1 MAKQV
6 LLVCLLLALTSCSKI
21 PLGVLGGGGPNV
33 AANTQVGRENVQ
45 QAVAQ
50 QTRTS
55 AGRDI
60 VTTKREVEANQV
72 DAVTINND
80 RVPIWLIVALVI
92 GWLAPSPTE
101 IGRGLLGLFSK
112 GKRHGI

>member
-6 LLVCLLLALTSCSKI
+6 LLVCLLLALTSCGKLPI
-21 PLGVLGGGGPNV
+21 GMLGGGPNV

-50 QTRTS
+50 QTRIN

-60 VTTKREVEANQV
+60 ITTQREVEAQQV
-72 DAVTINND
+72 EAVTINND
-80 RVPIWLIVALVI
+80 RLPVWLIVALVV
-92 GWLAPSPTE
+92 GWLAPSPNE
-101 IGRGLLGLFSK
+101 IGRGVRGLFIR
-112 GKRHGI
+112 GK

>member
-6 LLVCLLLALTSCSKI
+6 LLMCLLLVLTGCGKL
-21 PLGVLGGGGPNV
+21 PLGMIGGGGPNV

-60 VTTKREVEANQV
+60 ITTQREVEAQQV
-72 DAVTINND
+72 EAVTINND
-80 RVPIWLIVALVI
+80 RLPVWLIVALVV
-92 GWLAPSPTE
+92 GWLAPSPNE
-101 IGRGLLGLFSK
+101 IGRGVRGLF
-112 GKRHGI
+112 KRRH

>member
-6 LLVCLLLALTSCSKI
+6 LLVCLLLALTGCGKL
-21 PLGVLGGGGPNV
+21 PFGMLGGGGPNV

-60 VTTKREVEANQV
+60 VTTTRDVEADQV

-80 RVPIWLIVALVI
+80 RVPIWLIVALVL
-92 GWLAPSPTE
+92 GWLAPSPNE
-101 IGRGLLGLFSK
+101 IGRGVRGLF
-112 GKRHGI
+112 KRRH

>member
-6 LLVCLLLALTSCSKI
+6 LLVCLLLALTGCGKLPI
-21 PLGVLGGGGPNV
+21 GLGGGPNV

-50 QTRTS
+50 QTRTT

-60 VTTKREVEANQV
+60 ITTQREVEAQQV
-72 DAVTINND
+72 EAVTINND
-80 RVPIWLIVALVI
+80 RLPVWLIVALVV
-92 GWLAPSPTE
+92 GWLAPSPNE
-101 IGRGLLGLFSK
+101 IGRGVRRLFTR
-112 GKRHGI
+112 GK

>member
-6 LLVCLLLALTSCSKI
+6 LLMCLLLVLTGCGKL
-21 PLGVLGGGGPNV
+21 PLGMIGGGGPNV

-45 QAVAQ
+45 QVVAQ
-50 QTRTS
+50 QTRTN

-60 VTTKREVEANQV
+60 ITTQREIEADQV

-80 RVPIWLIVALVI
+80 RVPIWLIVALVL
-92 GWLAPSPTE
+92 GWLAPSPNE
-101 IGRGLLGLFSK
+101 SGRGVRGLFSR
-112 GKRHGI
+112 GT

>member
-6 LLVCLLLALTSCSKI
+6 LLMCLLLVLTGCGKL
-21 PLGVLGGGGPNV
+21 PLGMIGGGGPNV

-45 QAVAQ
+45 QVVAQ
-50 QTRTS
+50 QTRTN

-60 VTTKREVEANQV
+60 ITTQREIEADQV

-80 RVPIWLIVALVI
+80 RVPIWLIVALVL
-92 GWLAPSPTE
+92 GWLAPSPNE
-101 IGRGLLGLFSK
+101 IGRGVRGLFSR
-112 GKRHGI
+112 GT

>member
-6 LLVCLLLALTSCSKI
+6 LLVCLLLSLTSCGKLPI
-21 PLGVLGGGGPNV
+21 GMLGGGGPNV

-50 QTRTS
+50 QTRTN

-60 VTTKREVEANQV
+60 ITTQREVEAQQV
-72 DAVTINND
+72 EAVTINND
-80 RVPIWLIVALVI
+80 RLPVWLIVALVL
-92 GWLAPSPTE
+92 GWLAPSPNE
-101 IGRGLLGLFSK
+101 IGRGVRGLFTR
-112 GKRHGI
+112 GK

>member
-6 LLVCLLLALTSCSKI
+6 LLVCLLLALTGCGKI
-21 PLGVLGGGGPNV
+21 PLGMLGGGGPNV

-55 AGRDI
+55 AGRDLI
-60 VTTKREVEANQV
+60 TSTREVEADSV
-72 DAVTINND
+72 EAVTINNQET
-80 RVPIWLIVALVI
+80 PLWIIASLLFGFILWSYLL
-92 GWLAPSPTE
+92 WMLPSPDQ
-101 IGRGLLGLFSK
+101 IWRK
-112 GKRHGI
+112 K